1 MQSLQST
8 NNNSFFILNFNKI
21 YISYK
26 NNNSVFFFLTN
37 TFFLINTF
45 NFFILNPCNST
56 FLIFNYFKEIL
67 ISVKKNSHLRF
78 IKNNKFKNYVYYYKY
93 SMKFKFK
100 YNRFYN
106 YLYFSRLF
114 LAKKK
119 FTNYIFSNIKHGN
132 FNFIFF
138 NKYFKNFKR
147 DWNFLIGY
155 SISPFWWNLYSRRN
169 WVRRKLDYTVQNNR
183 YFFNR
188 LKKNNNKKKL
198 RKFNIFKYKNYS
210 KKYILNNYFY
220 SKKLYQKSKFSSLK
234 YIFKISPNFRLFKKK
249 NYDWFLSKP
258 YLFLNT
264 YKNFKL
270 NKHYSNYL
278 VIFLYKKYFRF
289 FNILKRINFNSKF
302 RKTNNIFFNRIFFN
316 SDLKGKSY
324 RNRYFK
330 SYVNLK
336 KKYSFFKFVYSF
348 NKFYSKKKNL
358 KKKIFYFWFLRLSY
372 NSKILKKNKSMFF
385 AKTFL
390 KRKSILIRSLKRSR
404 KRSIFIKSF
413 RIIKKNTN
421 FKLFSIKLKKF
432 KIKFKFKYR
441 SRLRLIKLSNKNNN
455 KFRNKVNLRFKFKSK
470 KLPLKFFFLNFLLR
484 NFSPKYLIFDLNKY
498 SIFFKW
504 KTSYLSKFNKL
515 KKNKFFMKKKYDL
528 KKINKSNILKKTRK
542 PFFFTKTRTNFLLK
556 IYGFLFINNNLFSY
570 INKNNFSYQIKKT
583 LYSFSYKNEI
593 QRFILRRYIKN
604 NFFNETLS
612 KNNVFNSSINLRNN
626 DSLGFYYNYSNKMLN
641 SDYKTHFSFFDFI
654 SNKNNEVQK
663 IVNKNISSLMNWNYY
678 NNQFSFNLNT
688 FKDNSEFNIK
698 RVRFKPGY
706 MTLWR
711 DVRSVLKNSLALDF
725 RYQYKLTNYL
735 AKYKKFINFRTFVF
749 LEMRLI
755 NILIKSRL
763 FNDLNLAT
771 LFVKNNLVYLN
782 GFMCDNHNLQIFIG
796 DFIQIVINL
805 KYYILSRWFL
815 NLNLKK
821 RNKIKSVFRKKNSTN
836 FNSDEKKKSYN
847 MPKWILFNKNL
858 FDDCPS
864 YLEVDYFTLSSFVLY
879 EPFLW
884 SDINPYNLL
893 EQKFSII
900 NLYNWKYIT

>member
-1 MQSLQST
+1 MQFLQNINT
-8 NNNSFFILNFNKI
+8 NSFFILNFNKI
-21 YISYK
+21 SISYK
-26 NNNSVFFFLTN
+26 NNNSIFFFLTN
-37 TFFLINTF
+37 SFFLINTF
-45 NFFILNPCNST
+45 SFFILNPYTDN
-56 FLIFNYFKEIL
+56 FLIFNYFKKTL
-67 ISVKKNSHLRF
+67 ISIKKNSHLRF
-78 IKNNKFKNYVYYYKY
+78 VKNNKFKNFIYFYKY
-93 SMKFKFK
+93 AMRFKFK
-100 YNRFYN
+100 YTRFFN
-106 YLYFSRLF
+106 YLYFSRL
-114 LAKKK
+114 LRKKSFINYLSLNNK
-119 FTNYIFSNIKHGN
+119 SNRIGFT
-132 FNFIFF
+132 FF
-138 NKYFKNFKR
+138 NNYFKNFHR
-147 DWNFLIGY
+147 EWNFLIGY

-169 WVRRKLDYTVQNNR
+169 WLRRELNYNTQNNR

-188 LKKNNNKKKL
+188 LKKNNNKKRL

-220 SKKLYQKSKFSSLK
+220 SKKLYKKSKFSALK
-234 YIFKISPNFRLFKKK
+234 YIIKINPNFRLFKKK

-289 FNILKRINFNSKF
+289 FNILKRINFNPKF

-316 SDLKGKSY
+316 SDLKSKSY

-330 SYVNLK
+330 PYLNLK
-336 KKYSFFKFVYSF
+336 KKYPFFKF
-348 NKFYSKKKNL
+348 FYSLTKIHLRKKIL
-358 KKKIFYFWFLRLSY
+358 KKRIFYFWFLKLNY
-372 NSKILKKNKSMFF
+372 NSKVLKKNKSMFF

-390 KRKSILIRSLKRSR
+390 RQKSILIRSLKRSR
-404 KRSIFIKSF
+404 KRSVFIKSF
-413 RIIKKNTN
+413 KIMKKNKN
-421 FKLFSIKLKKF
+421 IKLFSIKLKKF
-432 KIKFKFKYR
+432 KLKFKFKYR
-441 SRLRLIKLSNKNNN
+441 SRLRLLKLSNKTSN
-455 KFRNKVNLRFKFKSK
+455 KFKNKINLRFKFKYK
-470 KLPLKFFFLNFLLR
+470 KLPLKFFFLNSFSRSFL
-484 NFSPKYLIFDLNKY
+484 KKHLIFELNTY

-504 KTSYLSKFNKL
+504 KIFYLSKFNKL
-515 KKNKFFMKKKYDL
+515 KKNKFFMQKKYNL
-528 KKINKSNILKKTRK
+528 KKLNKSNILKKTRK

-556 IYGFLFINNNLFSY
+556 VYGFLFINNNLFSY
-570 INKNNFSYQIKKT
+570 LNKNNFSYQIKKT
-583 LYSFSYKNEI
+583 MYSFSYKNEI
-593 QRFILRRYIKN
+593 QRFILKRYIKN

-612 KNNVFNSSINLRNN
+612 KNNVFNSYIHFRNN
-626 DSLGFYYNYSNKMLN
+626 ESLGFYYNYSNKMLN
-641 SDYKTHFSFFDFI
+641 SDSTTHFNFFDFI
-654 SNKNNEVQK
+654 NNKNNEIQK
-663 IVNKNISSLMNWNYY
+663 IVNKNTSSFLNWNYY
-678 NNQFSFNLNT
+678 NNQLNFHLNT
-688 FKDNSEFNIK
+688 FRDNSDFNIK

-711 DVRSVLKNSLALDF
+711 DVRSILKNSLSLNF

-735 AKYKKFINFRTFVF
+735 AKYKKFINFRTFIF

-755 NILIKSRL
+755 NVLIKSRL
-763 FNDLNLAT
+763 FNDWNLAT
-771 LFVKNNLVYLN
+771 LFIKNNLVYVN
-782 GFMCDNHNLQIFIG
+782 GCMCDNYNLQIFIG

-815 NLNLKK
+815 NLNLKR
-821 RNKIKSVFRKKNSTN
+821 RNKIKNVFRKKNSVSFT
-836 FNSDEKKKSYN
+836 SDEKKKSYN

-884 SDINPYNLL
+884 SDVNPYNLL